1 LAAPGRR
8 VAAARRDSSTSQ
20 IFADLSLQLRQ
31 EWLNNTP
38 IEGSIHPM
46 YASLRIALPGVRRAR
61 ARMLAAPLGAVLLLL
76 AACSGTAVVTMTST
90 ASTDNFLSY
99 RIGLVAV
106 QLQASSGNSGLVL
119 PAGTTVDFATLSDVS
134 EVLGAASL
142 TKGTF
147 TGALITLDYSAAQ
160 IVYDDGSVN
169 GVTLTPLGANGQALG
184 QVQIKL
190 TLDPSDP
197 FRVTSKGASQLAL
210 AFNLGASNVVDVSGK
225 TVTVTPLIAG
235 SALPID
241 AKPVRVRGPLAS
253 VAGIAN
259 SATPTLSG
267 STASGSFTVN
277 AMPFNSTASGGGAL
291 AVILS
296 DTTTYE
302 INGVESTGATG
313 QEQLAA
319 SGTGALAVVYG
330 TLTNV
335 NQIAAT
341 TTVTGTQSAATP
353 NTVSFL
359 ANQVLAGSSVQGSGL
374 DRVTGIVAARSGDT
388 LAVEDATLVGA
399 AGLETFLGG
408 TTTVLMGA
416 NTVVTVFGQG
426 GTQLNSTLQV
436 SVGSAIDAFGV
447 ATVESADTAILD
459 ASAGHLRLDTTTASG
474 LVTAQGARALN
485 LNLAFLGGRAIA
497 PFDFVGSGA
506 APAQYEVVT
515 PSLDLTNSTP
525 AVPVIVSG
533 LTALFG
539 AAPPN
544 FTASTLLDPTTIQAE
559 LVIDYGSGTA
569 APFTTY
575 NGSAIDV
582 DIRNTSIGARH
593 LIQVGAQTINVLGL
607 ASDASIIPD
616 PTAANTVFTIGHAAS
631 AGAESFDTFAAFI
644 AQVQAE
650 LQGTT
655 LATGVTAVGQY
666 TASTSTLS
674 ATSITLSL
682 NN

>member
-1 LAAPGRR
+1 
-8 VAAARRDSSTSQ
+8 
-20 IFADLSLQLRQ
+20 
-31 EWLNNTP
+31 
-38 IEGSIHPM
+38 M
-46 YASLRIALPGVRRAR
+46 YASLRIALSGVRRAR
-61 ARMLAAPLGAVLLLL
+61 ARMLAAPLGAALLLL

-90 ASTDNFLSY
+90 ASTDNFLAY
-99 RIGLVAV
+99 RVGLVAV
-106 QLQASSGNSGLVL
+106 QLQGSSGSSGLTVL
-119 PAGTTVDFATLSDVS
+119 PASTTVDFATLTEVS
-134 EVLGAASL
+134 EVLGAASV
-142 TKGTF
+142 TKGTY
-147 TGALITLDYSAAQ
+147 TSALITLDYSAAQ

-169 GVTLTPLGANGQALG
+169 GMTLTPLGANGQALG

-197 FRVTSKGASQLAL
+197 FRVASKGASQLAL

-235 SALPID
+235 SSLPID

-253 VAGIAN
+253 VAGIA
-259 SATPTLSG
+259 
-267 STASGSFTVN
+267 SGSFTVS

-302 INGVESTGATG
+302 INGIESTGATG
-313 QEQLAA
+313 QVQLAA
-319 SGTGALAVVYG
+319 SGAGALAVAYG

-335 NQIAAT
+335 NQITTT
-341 TTVTGTQSAATP
+341 TTVTGAQSAATP
-353 NTVSFL
+353 TTVSFV

-374 DRVTGIVAARSGDT
+374 DRVSGIVAARSGDT
-388 LAVEDATLVGA
+388 LAVEDATLVSA

-408 TTTVLMGA
+408 TTTVLHGREYRGHRFWA
-416 NTVVTVFGQG
+416 GRHPVEQHAASLGRIGDRRLRCGHGRVCGHGDIGCQRRSRAARHHHGIGPRHRTRRGCLEPQPGISRRPGDCAIRFRRQRRCARPVRG
-426 GTQLNSTLQV
+426 GYQHS
-436 SVGSAIDAFGV
+436 
-447 ATVESADTAILD
+447 
-459 ASAGHLRLDTTTASG
+459 R
-474 LVTAQGARALN
+474 
-485 LNLAFLGGRAIA
+485 
-497 PFDFVGSGA
+497 
-506 APAQYEVVT
+506 
-515 PSLDLTNSTP
+515 LDLTNSTP
-525 AVPVIVSG
+525 GVPVIVSG
-533 LTALFG
+533 LTASFG

-575 NGSAIDV
+575 NSSAIDV
-582 DIRNTSIGARH
+582 DIRNPSIGTRH

-631 AGAESFDTFAAFI
+631 ASAENFDTFAAFI

-650 LQGTT
+650 LQGAA

-674 ATSITLSL
+674 ATSVTLFL

>member
-1 LAAPGRR
+1 MY
-8 VAAARRDSSTSQ
+8 
-20 IFADLSLQLRQ
+20 LSLRNALSGLRC
-31 EWLNNTP
+31 
-38 IEGSIHPM
+38 
-46 YASLRIALPGVRRAR
+46 AR
-61 ARMLAAPLGAVLLLL
+61 ARMLAAPLGAALVLL

-90 ASTDNFLSY
+90 ASTDNFLAY
-99 RIGLVAV
+99 RVGLVAV
-106 QLQASSGNSGLVL
+106 QLQGSSGNSGLTVL
-119 PAGTTVDFATLSDVS
+119 PASTTVDFATLTEVS
-134 EVLGAASL
+134 EVLGAASIS
-142 TKGTF
+142 KGTY
-147 TGALITLDYSAAQ
+147 TSALITLDYSAAQ

-197 FRVTSKGASQLAL
+197 FRVASKGASQLAL

-235 SALPID
+235 SSLPID

-259 SATPTLSG
+259 SATPTLGG
-267 STASGSFTVN
+267 SITSGSFTVS
-277 AMPFNSTASGGGAL
+277 AMPFNSSASGGGAL
-291 AVILS
+291 EVLLS
-296 DTTTYE
+296 DSTTYE
-302 INGVESTGATG
+302 INGIESTGATG

-319 SGTGALAVVYG
+319 SGAGALAVAYG

-335 NQIAAT
+335 NQITTT
-341 TTVTGTQSAATP
+341 TTVTGAQSAATP
-353 NTVSFL
+353 TTVSFV

-374 DRVTGIVAARSGDT
+374 DRVSGIVAARSGDT
-388 LAVEDATLVGA
+388 LAVEDATLVSA

-459 ASAGHLRLDTTTASG
+459 ASAGHVRLDTTTASG
-474 LVTAQGARALN
+474 LVTAQGAGALN

-497 PFDFVGSGA
+497 PFDFLGSGA
-506 APAQYEVVT
+506 APAQYEVDT

-525 AVPVIVSG
+525 GVPVIVSG
-533 LTALFG
+533 LTASFG
-539 AAPPN
+539 APPPN

-559 LVIDYGSGTA
+559 LVVDYGSGTA

-575 NGSAIDV
+575 NSSAIDV
-582 DIRNTSIGARH
+582 DIRNPSIGTRH
-593 LIQVGAQTINVLGL
+593 LIQDGAQTINVLGL

-616 PTAANTVFTIGHAAS
+616 PTAANTVFTIGHASAS
-631 AGAESFDTFAAFI
+631 AESFDTFAAFI

-650 LQGTT
+650 LQGAA

-674 ATSITLSL
+674 ATSVTLFL

>member
-1 LAAPGRR
+1 
-8 VAAARRDSSTSQ
+8 
-20 IFADLSLQLRQ
+20 
-31 EWLNNTP
+31 
-38 IEGSIHPM
+38 
-46 YASLRIALPGVRRAR
+46 
-61 ARMLAAPLGAVLLLL
+61 MLAAPLGAALLLL

-90 ASTDNFLSY
+90 ASTDNFLAY
-99 RIGLVAV
+99 RVGLVAV
-106 QLQASSGNSGLVL
+106 QLQGSSGSSGLTVL
-119 PAGTTVDFATLSDVS
+119 PASTTVDFATLTEVS
-134 EVLGAASL
+134 EVLGAASV
-142 TKGTF
+142 TKGTY
-147 TGALITLDYSAAQ
+147 TSALITLDYSAAQ

-197 FRVTSKGASQLAL
+197 FRVASKGASQLAL

-235 SALPID
+235 SSLPID

-253 VAGIAN
+253 VAGIA
-259 SATPTLSG
+259 
-267 STASGSFTVN
+267 SGSFTVS
-277 AMPFNSTASGGGAL
+277 AMPFNSAASGGGAL

-302 INGVESTGATG
+302 INGIESTGATG
-313 QEQLAA
+313 QVQLAA
-319 SGTGALAVVYG
+319 SGAGALAVAYG
-330 TLTNV
+330 TLTNI
-335 NQIAAT
+335 NQITTT
-341 TTVTGTQSAATP
+341 TTVTGAQSAATP
-353 NTVSFL
+353 TTVSFV

-374 DRVTGIVAARSGDT
+374 DRVSGIVAARSGDT
-388 LAVEDATLVGA
+388 LAVEDATLVSA

-408 TTTVLMGA
+408 TTTVFMGA

-459 ASAGHLRLDTTTASG
+459 ASAGHVRLDTSTASG
-474 LVTAQGARALN
+474 LVTAQGAGALN

-497 PFDFVGSGA
+497 PFDFLGSGA
-506 APAQYEVVT
+506 APAQYEVDT

-525 AVPVIVSG
+525 GVPVIVSG
-533 LTALFG
+533 LTASFG
-539 AAPPN
+539 APPPN

-582 DIRNTSIGARH
+582 DIRNPSIGTRH

-631 AGAESFDTFAAFI
+631 ASTENFDTFAAFI

-650 LQGTT
+650 LQGAA

-674 ATSITLSL
+674 ATSVTLFL

>member
-1 LAAPGRR
+1 MY
-8 VAAARRDSSTSQ
+8 
-20 IFADLSLQLRQ
+20 LSLQNALSGLRC
-31 EWLNNTP
+31 
-38 IEGSIHPM
+38 
-46 YASLRIALPGVRRAR
+46 VRAKMR
-61 ARMLAAPLGAVLLLL
+61 AAPLGAVLLLL
-76 AACSGTAVVTMTST
+76 AACSGTAVVTLTST
-90 ASTDNFLSY
+90 ASTDNFLAY
-99 RIGLVAV
+99 RVGLVAV
-106 QLQASSGNSGLVL
+106 QLQGSSGNSGLTVL
-119 PAGTTVDFATLSDVS
+119 PASTTVDFATLTEVS
-134 EVLGAASL
+134 EVLGAASVS
-142 TKGTF
+142 KGTY
-147 TGALITLDYSAAQ
+147 TSALITLDYSAAQ

-184 QVQIKL
+184 QVQFKL

-197 FRVTSKGASQLAL
+197 FRVASKGASQLAL
-210 AFNLGASNVVDVSGK
+210 AFNLGASNVVDASGK

-241 AKPVRVRGPLAS
+241 AKPVRIRGPLAS
-253 VAGIAN
+253 VSGIAN

-267 STASGSFTVN
+267 STASGSFTVS

-296 DTTTYE
+296 DVTTYE
-302 INGVESTGATG
+302 INGIESTGATG

-319 SGTGALAVVYG
+319 SGTGALAVAYG

-335 NQIAAT
+335 NQITTT
-341 TTVTGTQSAATP
+341 TTVTGSQSAATP
-353 NTVSFL
+353 ATVSFI

-374 DRVTGIVAARSGDT
+374 DRVSGIVAARSGDT
-388 LAVEDATLVGA
+388 LAVEDATLVSA

-459 ASAGHLRLDTTTASG
+459 ASAGRVRLDTTTASG
-474 LVTAQGARALN
+474 LVTAQGAGALN
-485 LNLAFLGGRAIA
+485 FNLAFLGGRAIA
-497 PFDFVGSGA
+497 PFDFVSSGA
-506 APAQYEVVT
+506 APGQYEVNTNT
-515 PSLDLTNSTP
+515 PTSTLDLTNSTP
-525 AVPVIVSG
+525 GVPVIVSG
-533 LTALFG
+533 LTASFG

-544 FTASTLLDPTTIQAE
+544 FTASALLDPTTIQAE

-575 NGSAIDV
+575 NSSTIEV
-582 DIRNTSIGARH
+582 DIRNPNIGARH
-593 LIQVGAQTINVLGL
+593 LIQVGAQMINVLGL

-631 AGAESFDTFAAFI
+631 AGAENFDTFAAFI
-644 AQVQAE
+644 AQVQTE
-650 LQGTT
+650 LQGGT

-674 ATSITLSL
+674 ATSVTLFL
-682 NN
+682 NH

>member
-1 LAAPGRR
+1 
-8 VAAARRDSSTSQ
+8 
-20 IFADLSLQLRQ
+20 
-31 EWLNNTP
+31 
-38 IEGSIHPM
+38 M
-46 YASLRIALPGVRRAR
+46 YASLRIALSGVGRAR
-61 ARMLAAPLGAVLLLL
+61 ARMCAASLGAALLLL

-90 ASTDNFLSY
+90 ASTDNFLAY
-99 RIGLVAV
+99 RVGLVAV
-106 QLQASSGNSGLVL
+106 QLQGSSGSSGLTVL
-119 PAGTTVDFATLSDVS
+119 PASTTVDFATLTEVS
-134 EVLGAASL
+134 EVLGAASV
-142 TKGTF
+142 TKGTY
-147 TGALITLDYSAAQ
+147 TSALITLDYSAAQ

-169 GVTLTPLGANGQALG
+169 GMTLTPLGANGQALG

-197 FRVTSKGASQLAL
+197 FRVASKGASQLAL

-235 SALPID
+235 SSLPID

-259 SATPTLSG
+259 SATPTLGG
-267 STASGSFTVN
+267 SITSGSFTVS
-277 AMPFNSTASGGGAL
+277 AMPFNSSASGGGAL
-291 AVILS
+291 AGILS

-302 INGVESTGATG
+302 INGIESTGATG
-313 QEQLAA
+313 QVRLAA
-319 SGTGALAVVYG
+319 SGAGALAVAYG

-335 NQIAAT
+335 NQITTT
-341 TTVTGTQSAATP
+341 TTVTGTQNAATP
-353 NTVSFL
+353 ATVSFI
-359 ANQVLAGSSVQGSGL
+359 ANQILAGSSVQGSGL
-374 DRVTGIVAARSGDT
+374 DRVSGIVAARSGDT
-388 LAVEDATLVGA
+388 LAVEDATLVSA

-408 TTTVLMGA
+408 TTTVFMGA
-416 NTVVTVFGQG
+416 NTVVTVFAQG

-459 ASAGHLRLDTTTASG
+459 ASAGHVRLDPTTASG
-474 LVTAQGARALN
+474 LVTAQGAGALN

-497 PFDFVGSGA
+497 PFDFLGSGA
-506 APAQYEVVT
+506 APAQYEVDT

-525 AVPVIVSG
+525 GVPVIVSG
-533 LTALFG
+533 LTASFG
-539 AAPPN
+539 APPPN

-559 LVIDYGSGTA
+559 LVVDYGSGTA

-575 NGSAIDV
+575 NSSAIDV
-582 DIRNTSIGARH
+582 DIRNPSIGARH
-593 LIQVGAQTINVLGL
+593 LIQDGAQTINVLGL

-616 PTAANTVFTIGHAAS
+616 PTAANTVFTIGHASAS
-631 AGAESFDTFAAFI
+631 AESFDTFAAFI

-650 LQGTT
+650 LQGAA

-674 ATSITLSL
+674 ATSVTLFL

>member
-1 LAAPGRR
+1 MRC
-8 VAAARRDSSTSQ
+8 
-20 IFADLSLQLRQ
+20 
-31 EWLNNTP
+31 
-38 IEGSIHPM
+38 
-46 YASLRIALPGVRRAR
+46 AR
-61 ARMLAAPLGAVLLLL
+61 ARMLAAPLCAALLFL
-76 AACSGTAVVTMTST
+76 AACSGTAVVTLTST
-90 ASTDNFLSY
+90 ASTDNFLAY
-99 RIGLVAV
+99 RVGLVGV
-106 QLQASSGNSGLVL
+106 QLQASSSNSGLTVL
-119 PAGTTVDFATLSDVS
+119 PASTTVDFATLTEVS
-134 EVLGAASL
+134 EVLGAASV
-142 TKGTF
+142 TKGTY
-147 TGALITLDYSAAQ
+147 TTALITLDYSAAQ

-197 FRVTSKGASQLAL
+197 FSVASKGASQLAL

-259 SATPTLSG
+259 SG
-267 STASGSFTVN
+267 STASGSFTVS

-302 INGVESTGATG
+302 INGIESTGATG

-319 SGTGALAVVYG
+319 SGAGALAVAYG

-335 NQIAAT
+335 NQITTT
-341 TTVTGTQSAATP
+341 TTVTGSQSAATP
-353 NTVSFL
+353 TTVSFI

-374 DRVTGIVAARSGDT
+374 DRVSGIVAARSGDT
-388 LAVEDATLVGA
+388 LAVEDATLVSA

-416 NTVVTVFGQG
+416 NTLVTVFGQG

-447 ATVESADTAILD
+447 ATAKSADSATLD
-459 ASAGHLRLDTTTASG
+459 ASAGRVRLDTTTASG
-474 LVTAQGARALN
+474 LVTAQGAGALN

-506 APAQYEVVT
+506 ASAPYEVDT

-525 AVPVIVSG
+525 GVPVIVSG
-533 LTALFG
+533 LTAAFG
-539 AAPPN
+539 ASPPN

-559 LVIDYGSGTA
+559 LAIDYGSGTA

-575 NGSAIDV
+575 NSSAIDV
-582 DIRNTSIGARH
+582 DIRNPSIGARH

-616 PTAANTVFTIGHAAS
+616 PTATNMVFTIGHAAS
-631 AGAESFDTFAAFI
+631 ASAENFDTFAAFI

-650 LQGTT
+650 LQGAA

-674 ATSITLSL
+674 ATSVTLFL

>member
-1 LAAPGRR
+1 
-8 VAAARRDSSTSQ
+8 
-20 IFADLSLQLRQ
+20 LSLQLRQ
-31 EWLNNTP
+31 EWLNNRLSQ
-38 IEGSIHPM
+38 GSIHPM
-46 YASLRIALPGVRRAR
+46 YASLRIVLSGVRCAR
-61 ARMLAAPLGAVLLLL
+61 ARLLAAPLGAALLLL

-90 ASTDNFLSY
+90 ASTDNFLAY
-99 RIGLVAV
+99 RVGLVAV
-106 QLQASSGNSGLVL
+106 QLQASSGNSGLTVL
-119 PAGTTVDFATLSDVS
+119 PASTTVDFATLTDVS
-134 EVLGAASL
+134 EVLGAASV
-142 TKGTF
+142 TKGTY
-147 TGALITLDYSAAQ
+147 TSALITLDYSAAQ

-169 GVTLTPLGANGQALG
+169 GLTLTPLGANGQALG

-197 FRVTSKGASQLAL
+197 FRVASKGASQLAL
-210 AFNLGASNVVDVSGK
+210 AFNLGASNIVDVSGK

-241 AKPVRVRGPLAS
+241 AKPVRVRG
-253 VAGIAN
+253 
-259 SATPTLSG
+259 LSG
-267 STASGSFTVN
+267 STTIGSFTVS

-302 INGVESTGATG
+302 INGIESTGATG

-319 SGTGALAVVYG
+319 SGTGGLAVAYG

-335 NQIAAT
+335 NQITTT

-353 NTVSFL
+353 TTVSFL
-359 ANQVLAGSSVQGSGL
+359 ANQVLAGSSVRGSSL
-374 DRVTGIVAARSGDT
+374 DRVSGIVAARSGDT
-388 LAVEDATLVGA
+388 LAVEDATLVSA
-399 AGLETFLGG
+399 DGLETFLGG
-408 TTTVLMGA
+408 TTTVFMGA

-447 ATVESADTAILD
+447 ATVESAVTATLD
-459 ASAGHLRLDTTTASG
+459 ASAGHVRLDTATASG
-474 LVTAQGARALN
+474 LVTAQGAGALN

-506 APAQYEVVT
+506 APAQYEVDT
-515 PSLDLTNSTP
+515 PSLDLTNSTSG
-525 AVPVIVSG
+525 VPVIVSG
-533 LTALFG
+533 LTASFG

-575 NGSAIDV
+575 NSSAIDV
-582 DIRNTSIGARH
+582 DIRNPSIGARH
-593 LIQVGAQTINVLGL
+593 LIQVGAQTIDVPGL

-631 AGAESFDTFAAFI
+631 ASAESFDTFAAFI

-650 LQGTT
+650 LQGAA

-674 ATSITLSL
+674 ATSVTLFL

>member
-1 LAAPGRR
+1 
-8 VAAARRDSSTSQ
+8 
-20 IFADLSLQLRQ
+20 
-31 EWLNNTP
+31 
-38 IEGSIHPM
+38 
-46 YASLRIALPGVRRAR
+46 
-61 ARMLAAPLGAVLLLL
+61 MLAAPLGAVLLLL

-90 ASTDNFLSY
+90 ASTDNFLAY
-99 RIGLVAV
+99 RVGLVGV
-106 QLQASSGNSGLVL
+106 QLQASSGNSGLTVL
-119 PAGTTVDFATLSDVS
+119 PASTTVDFATLTEVS
-134 EVLGAASL
+134 EVLAAASV
-142 TKGTF
+142 TKGTY
-147 TGALITLDYSAAQ
+147 TSALITLDYSAAQ

-184 QVQIKL
+184 QIQIKL

-197 FRVTSKGASQLAL
+197 FRVVSKGAVQLAL

-253 VAGIAN
+253 VAGIA
-259 SATPTLSG
+259 
-267 STASGSFTVN
+267 SGSFTVN

-302 INGVESTGATG
+302 INGIESTGATG
-313 QEQLAA
+313 QERLAA
-319 SGTGALAVVYG
+319 SGAGALAVAYG

-335 NQIAAT
+335 NQITTT
-341 TTVTGTQSAATP
+341 TTVTGSQSAATP
-353 NTVSFL
+353 TTVSFI
-359 ANQVLAGSSVQGSGL
+359 ANQVLAGSSVQGPGL
-374 DRVTGIVAARSGDT
+374 DRVSGIVAARSGDT
-388 LAVEDATLVGA
+388 LAVEDATLVSA

-416 NTVVTVFGQG
+416 NTLVTVFGQG

-436 SVGSAIDAFGV
+436 SAGSTIDAFGV
-447 ATVESADTAILD
+447 ATVESADTATLD
-459 ASAGHLRLDTTTASG
+459 ASAGHVRLDTTTASG
-474 LVTAQGARALN
+474 LVTAQGAGALN

-506 APAQYEVVT
+506 APAQYEVDT

-525 AVPVIVSG
+525 GVPVIVSG
-533 LTALFG
+533 LTASFG
-539 AAPPN
+539 APPPN

-575 NGSAIDV
+575 NSSAIDV
-582 DIRNTSIGARH
+582 DIRNPSIGARH

-631 AGAESFDTFAAFI
+631 AGAENFDTFAAFI

-650 LQGTT
+650 FQGAT
-655 LATGVTAVGQY
+655 LAIGVTAVGQY

-674 ATSITLSL
+674 ATSVTLFL